1 VIRTKIAIDIKT
13 QDAKKL
19 LMASKGIAIF
29 IIPIIFSFVY
39 GGAVLGMALQTPRD
53 AMESHQ
59 TGSIEISDLQAQYA
73 GGERTSAQIT
83 VDDPAYDCGD
93 LYITVYDVSG
103 GQKKAVKQGAFFDQC
118 FGESGTLPINDQF
131 SESFDAGQ
139 YTLEAQL
146 FDKNGDKFLS
156 TSQKFSVQ

>member
-1 VIRTKIAIDIKT
+1 MIRTKIAIDIKT
-13 QDAKKL
+13 QDAEKHT
-19 LMASKGIAIF
+19 MASKGIAIF

-39 GGAVLGMALQTPRD
+39 GGAVLGTALQSPRD
-53 AMESHQ
+53 TVESQ
-59 TGSIEISDLQAQYA
+59 GGSIEILNLQAQYTTADKA
-73 GGERTSAQIT
+73 GAQVI

-118 FGESGTLPINDQF
+118 FGESGTLPINDKF

-139 YTLEAQL
+139 YLLEAQL
-146 FDKNGDKFLS
+146 FDKNGNKFLS

>member
-13 QDAKKL
+13 QDAKKHP
-19 LMASKGIAIF
+19 MASKGIAIF

-39 GGAVLGMALQTPRD
+39 GGAVLGMALQSPRD
-53 AMESHQ
+53 AVESQ
-59 TGSIEISDLQAQYA
+59 GGSIEILDLQAQYTTA
-73 GGERTSAQIT
+73 DKVGAQIM
-83 VDDPAYDCGD
+83 VDDPAYNCGD

-118 FGESGTLPINDQF
+118 FEESGTLPINDKF